1 MARKFTEG
9 YHLDPKK
16 KYKDSYDGRVQT
28 GSEWLK
34 EFAEIVEYDRT
45 DWGIF
50 TTTVEEYEE
59 LYTMNNGEYDHA
71 LTEV

>member
-9 YHLDPKK
+9 YHLDPQK
-16 KYKDSYDGRVQT
+16 KYKDSYDGRVMT
-28 GSEWLK
+28 GAEWLK

-45 DWGIF
+45 DWGIL

>member
-16 KYKDSYDGRVQT
+16 KYKDSYDGRVMT
-28 GSEWLK
+28 GAQWHK
-34 EFAEIVEYDRT
+34 EFAEIVKEDRS
-45 DWGIF
+45 DWGIL
-50 TTTVEEYEE
+50 TSSVEEYEE
-59 LYTMNNGEYDHA
+59 LYTMNNGEYDHE